1 MGGEEGKEREPDGR
15 EGGGGGVAR
24 RRGPSAPARVQ
35 PRHKGLPGA
44 CVCACTRRPGAVP
57 VRGFMGGGSGG
68 DGGGVRASVG
78 EVEEGRVAGE
88 GQRVALGEGGG
99 TGREWGERRRRVGV
113 WPLPRVRHELR
124 GRASVTHHA
133 GANASRVMQACG
145 IPIKAGRRRR
155 RRRRRRR
162 CARLG
167 LQCVHLVLMYL
178 LVDRK
183 HKLMKNGIFLLL
195 HHYGFV
201 SQLRKQIEDHRF
213 SCSDRSM
220 DIDSFDRPG

>member
-1 MGGEEGKEREPDGR
+1 M
-15 EGGGGGVAR
+15 
-24 RRGPSAPARVQ
+24 
-35 PRHKGLPGA
+35 
-44 CVCACTRRPGAVP
+44 
-57 VRGFMGGGSGG
+57 
-68 DGGGVRASVG
+68 RASVG

-167 LQCVHLVLMYL
+167 LQCVQLVLMYL
-178 LVDRK
+178 FVDRK
-183 HKLMKNGIFLLL
+183 HKLMKIESFCIEDSFLS
-195 HHYGFV
+195 FE
-201 SQLRKQIEDHRF
+201 KKIEDHRF

-220 DIDSFDRPG
+220 DVDSFGRPC

>member
-1 MGGEEGKEREPDGR
+1 MGGKVEGWRERGRGWLWGKE
-15 EGGGGGVAR
+15 A
-24 RRGPSAPARVQ
+24 
-35 PRHKGLPGA
+35 
-44 CVCACTRRPGAVP
+44 
-57 VRGFMGGGSGG
+57 
-68 DGGGVRASVG
+68 
-78 EVEEGRVAGE
+78 EGRA
-88 GQRVALGEGGG
+88 
-99 TGREWGERRRRVGV
+99 WGVRRRRVGV
-113 WPLPRVRHELR
+113 RPLPRVRHELR

-145 IPIKAGRRRR
+145 IPIKAGRRR